1 MLSCSLPIV
10 YLIVS
15 LLFAWL
21 RSSVLHQC
29 EQRELESS
37 ARHKSRTHSDN
48 QKQEEKLTSV
58 LKINYNTKRTL
69 FYEGKTDRQTH
80 R

>member
-37 ARHKSRTHSDN
+37 ARHKRRTHSDN
-48 QKQEEKLTSV
+48 QKQEEK
-58 LKINYNTKRTL
+58 INFGAKNELQHKADT
-69 FYEGKTDRQTH
+69 FS
-80 R
+80 